1 MAFSFPTPSF
11 SELLSGVGGSNGG
24 DGGVEKSGVGV
35 PKFKSMTPTLPISPP
50 PISPSSYFAIP
61 SGLSPA
67 DLLDSPA
74 LLTSS
79 EQPWNYQEPNTNTN
93 TNTINIKSE
102 TTHPFAPN
110 PSTLRE
116 NTNNSIGGYNSNN
129 HARVQPI
136 QSIREQ
142 RRSDDGYNWRK
153 YGQKQV
159 KGSEN
164 PRSYFKCTYPN
175 CPTKKKVERS
185 LDGQITEIVYKGTHN
200 HPKPQSTRRTSS
212 ACAAQQAH
220 VAVANEASE
229 HSFGGA
235 ATPENSSA
243 SFGNEE
249 VEMSS
254 QDAGDDEFDE
264 DEPHAKRKREGDSE
278 GISMSGNRTVREPRV
293 VVQTMSDIDILDDG
307 YRWRKYGQK
316 VVKGNPNPRSYYK
329 CTTPDCPVRK
339 HVERASHDL
348 RAVITTYEGKHNH
361 DIPAARGSSGSHAI
375 NRPQTDNNTAVAI
388 RPSASTGILNHP
400 NQMMAPTNSLLNESY
415 FYQGSYDFSG
425 FGNKMN
431 SYTYQQTQQQQQQQ
445 QQQQRES
452 RDESFLDAL
461 LKKEKGK
468 EKVGEQHEGKTIV
481 KKKVGGPVCSLQWR
495 RIKAPRKDLA
505 PSSSSDAEVSRRGRN
520 LRHALKIPG
529 VIEPTYSASRKEPR
543 VNEDT
548 YFTSSKKVKWA
559 DEGGLALTR
568 ITLVHTEDFDPPT
581 RVRATSTNEDKRS
594 SDTSDGQSTP
604 SSSSGVKKSYKEA
617 LLTPISTPKLL
628 PRRPKSAKSFPTSNS
643 PANFSFKGRCYRCLG
658 NNHWAS
664 SCRGPLRCVRCFKG
678 GHVARSCMDRL
689 PMAVYRAMRAR
700 PSYLSAFVPQT
711 EDLVSRQNQCR
722 NAILVDVLPPKK
734 LGHFPQETIANRMAS
749 RFGGFPSDFH
759 VAKFSQRDFVIF
771 LPE

>member
-1 MAFSFPTPSF
+1 MASPTGSLETSANSRSMAFSFPTPSF
-11 SELLSGVGGSNGG
+11 SELLSGVGGGNGG

-74 LLTSS
+74 LLTSSIFPSPTTGALFPTQSFNWRGSKDEQQSMYSDFSFQNLTKRGNMPTSYPFHSSSSAAISS

-212 ACAAQQAH
+212 ACAVQQAH

-461 LKKEKGK
+461 L
-468 EKVGEQHEGKTIV
+468 
-481 KKKVGGPVCSLQWR
+481 S
-495 RIKAPRKDLA
+495 
-505 PSSSSDAEVSRRGRN
+505 
-520 LRHALKIPG
+520 
-529 VIEPTYSASRKEPR
+529 
-543 VNEDT
+543 
-548 YFTSSKKVKWA
+548 
-559 DEGGLALTR
+559 
-568 ITLVHTEDFDPPT
+568 
-581 RVRATSTNEDKRS
+581 
-594 SDTSDGQSTP
+594 
-604 SSSSGVKKSYKEA
+604 
-617 LLTPISTPKLL
+617 
-628 PRRPKSAKSFPTSNS
+628 
-643 PANFSFKGRCYRCLG
+643 
-658 NNHWAS
+658 
-664 SCRGPLRCVRCFKG
+664 
-678 GHVARSCMDRL
+678 
-689 PMAVYRAMRAR
+689 
-700 PSYLSAFVPQT
+700 
-711 EDLVSRQNQCR
+711 
-722 NAILVDVLPPKK
+722 
-734 LGHFPQETIANRMAS
+734 
-749 RFGGFPSDFH
+749 
-759 VAKFSQRDFVIF
+759 
-771 LPE
+771 